1 MEEKNKQMAL
11 RYLTVR
17 MRSEM
22 EMRQY
27 LLRKQVPA
35 DEIEDIV
42 AYLYSYHYLDDAQF
56 AASYVRDK
64 LRFNPC
70 GRVKLAMALKE
81 KGIDAFTIED
91 VLAEEYPA
99 EKEAAFLRCEYEK
112 CREKG
117 KKYQQTMRY
126 LYGKGYSATL
136 LSNLDAY

>member
-1 MEEKNKQMAL
+1 MEEKHKQLAL

-17 MRSEM
+17 MRSEF

-27 LLRKQVPA
+27 LKKKQVA
-35 DEIEDIV
+35 AEEIDEIV

-56 AASYVRDK
+56 AESFVRDK

-70 GRVKLAMALKE
+70 GRLKLTFALRD
-81 KGIDAFTIED
+81 KGIDSFIIED
-91 VLAEEYPA
+91 TLAREYPEEA
-99 EKEAAFLRCEYEK
+99 EIAQLEREYNK

-126 LYGKGYSATL
+126 LYGKGYSAGL
-136 LSNLDAY
+136 LSELERY